1 MTFLS
6 PPSATSVF
14 DCDSN
19 TGNQQRELLARLRY
33 VDIGY
38 LGVVRGIQQ
47 GRLTSPG
54 TIATTT
60 TNTTREKNY
69 YDVANV
75 AAVVIVADTVNRES
89 EVTPRPRS
97 SSRFV
102 PRLRSENEEAT
113 P

>member
-1 MTFLS
+1 
-6 PPSATSVF
+6 VI
-14 DCDSN
+14 
-19 TGNQQRELLARLRY
+19 LLARLRY

-60 TNTTREKNY
+60 TNTTREKKY

-75 AAVVIVADTVNRES
+75 AAVVIVADTVNREGGDT
-89 EVTPRPRS
+89 ETAIILA
-97 SSRFV
+97 
-102 PRLRSENEEAT
+102 LRAKIT
-113 P
+113 F